1 MMFTREDRETSE
13 HKTMLT
19 GYNDGNVKR
28 FSKGGWVRGMGVVG

>member
-1 MMFTREDRETSE
+1 MMFRREDRETSE